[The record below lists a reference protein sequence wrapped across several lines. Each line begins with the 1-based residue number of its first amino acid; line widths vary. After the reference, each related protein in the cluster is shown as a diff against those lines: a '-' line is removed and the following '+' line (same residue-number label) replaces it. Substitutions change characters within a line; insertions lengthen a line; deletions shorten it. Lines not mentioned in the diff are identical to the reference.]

1 MLLIFG
7 IRAVLDVMGAST
19 YTCERCGQRAQHNVL
34 RERKKLSLFFIPV
47 LTLGRARYLDE
58 CTVCGRALSLSE
70 ADAQSAVRGTSPG
83 PQDSATWTP
92 QDR

>member
-7 IRAVLDVMGAST
+7 IRTVLDVLGATT
-19 YTCERCGQRAQHNVL
+19 YTCERCGQHARHDLL
-34 RERKKLSLFFIPV
+34 RQRRKLSLFFIPV

-58 CTVCGRALSLSE
+58 CTVCGRAMSVSE
-70 ADAQSAVRGTSPG
+70 AEARAAARGVTPG
-83 PQDSATWTP
+83 AQDSTTWTP